1 MKRRRTQSLLG
12 CAGFLRSPVLPPGA
26 AARPRRYAESVRMRT
41 PNHWD
46 KLKEAAAALP
56 AAPGVY
62 QYRDGR
68 GRVIYVGK
76 AKSLRDRVRAYF
88 LAEKLADAKTG
99 GLLFEARDI
108 ACIVVHNEKEALAL
122 ENNLIK
128 RHKPKFN
135 VLLRDDKTYPY
146 IKLTGEKYPRV
157 YVTRRLKKDGSSYFG
172 PYFPGNLAHRLVH
185 FVHRYFKIPSCR
197 IDLTRYHARACLEYH
212 IHRCLGPCVQGLVA
226 DAVYRRAVEDV
237 KAFLGGRQAELV
249 KDLKRR
255 MAQAAADLEFEKAA
269 GLRDL
274 IATVEEM
281 AERQRMA
288 AVEGRDIDIVGFYAE
303 PPLVAANLFHVRN
316 GRVVDRR
323 EFFWE
328 DVFEFERLEFLSAL
342 LTQIYLDQQYV
353 PSLVHVPED
362 FDDRGVLEELL
373 SEKRGRKVEI
383 NVPLRGSKKA
393 LLDLV
398 AANARQGFEQRFRIR
413 KPGAKQLIAAW
424 RDALNLPQPEK
435 GEETSDRIECF
446 DISHTQGVD
455 VVASMVVWE
464 GGRMKKADYRR
475 FIVQRQTNDD
485 FAAMREV
492 VGRRYKRLKEEG
504 KPFPVLA
511 LVDGGLGQLRAA
523 AEALEELGAVTQPL
537 AAIAKREETIYV
549 FGQEDDPVRLDRFNP
564 ILRMIQQIRDE
575 AHRFAVAF
583 HRRRRGKRAV
593 ASELLEIPGIGE
605 RTAQKLLREFGSL
618 DKIRRSSLEQLAA
631 VVNKPRAESIRAYLS
646 GE

>member
-1 MKRRRTQSLLG
+1 MH
-12 CAGFLRSPVLPPGA
+12 
-26 AARPRRYAESVRMRT
+26 T
-41 PNHWD
+41 PDHWD
-46 KLKEAAAALP
+46 KLREEAAALP

-88 LAEKLADAKTG
+88 SVEKTADAKTG
-99 GLLFEARDI
+99 GLLSEARGV

-172 PYFPGNLAHRLVH
+172 PYFPGNLAHRLVR

-197 IDLTRYHARACLEYH
+197 IDLTRYHPRACLEYH
-212 IHRCLGPCVQGLVA
+212 IHRCLGPCVKDLVA
-226 DAVYRRAVEDV
+226 DAVYARAVEDV

-255 MAQAAADLEFEKAA
+255 MAQAAEDLEFEKAA

-328 DVFEFERLEFLSAL
+328 DVYEFERLEFLSAL

-362 FDDRGVLEELL
+362 FDDRSVLEELL

-393 LLDLV
+393 MLDLV

-413 KPGAKQLIAAW
+413 KPGAQQLIAAW

-435 GEETSDRIECF
+435 GEESSDRIECF
-446 DISHTQGVD
+446 DISHTQGAD

-492 VGRRYKRLKEEG
+492 VRRRYRRLKEER

-549 FGQEDDPVRLDRFNP
+549 FGQEDDPLRLDRFNP
-564 ILRMIQQIRDE
+564 ILHMIQQIRDE
-575 AHRFAVAF
+575 AHRFAVEF

-593 ASELLEIPGIGE
+593 ASELLEIPGVGE
-605 RTAQKLLREFGSL
+605 ITARKLLREFGSIG
-618 DKIRRSSLEQLAA
+618 KIRKASPEQLAA
-631 VVNKPRAESIRAYLS
+631 VVSRTQAENIQAHFNGPRPDSA
-646 GE
+646 

>member
-1 MKRRRTQSLLG
+1 M
-12 CAGFLRSPVLPPGA
+12 PV
-26 AARPRRYAESVRMRT
+26 
-41 PNHWD
+41 PNHCSDHWD

-62 QYRDGR
+62 QYLDGR

-76 AKSLRDRVRAYF
+76 AKNLRDRVRAYF
-88 LAEKLADAKTG
+88 LTEKLADAKTG
-99 GLLFEARDI
+99 GLLSEARDI

-128 RHKPKFN
+128 RRKPKFN

-146 IKLTGEKYPRV
+146 IKLTSEKYPRV
-157 YVTRRLKKDGSSYFG
+157 YVTRRLRKDGSSYFG
-172 PYFPGNLAHRLVH
+172 PYFPANLAHRLVH

-197 IDLTRYHARACLEYH
+197 IDLTRYHPRACLEYH
-212 IHRCLGPCVQGLVA
+212 IRRCLGPCVQGLVA
-226 DAVYRRAVEDV
+226 DADYERAVADA
-237 KAFLGGRQAELV
+237 KAFLGGRHAELV
-249 KDLKRR
+249 KDLKQR
-255 MAQAAADLEFEKAA
+255 MTQAAAGLEFEKAA

-328 DVFEFERLEFLSAL
+328 DIHEFERLEFLSTL

-362 FDDRGVLEELL
+362 FDDRPVLEDLL

-383 NVPLRGSKKA
+383 GVPLRGSKKA
-393 LLDLV
+393 MLDLV
-398 AANARQGFEQRFRIR
+398 GANARQGFEQRFRIR
-413 KPGAKQLIAAW
+413 KPGARELAAAW

-435 GEETSDRIECF
+435 GEEASDRIECF
-446 DISHTQGVD
+446 DVSHTQGVE

-464 GGRMKKADYRR
+464 RGRMQKADYRR
-475 FIVQRQTNDD
+475 FIVKRQTNDD

-492 VGRRYKRLKEEG
+492 VRRRYRRLKEER
-504 KPFPVLA
+504 KPFPVLT
-511 LVDGGLGQLRAA
+511 LVDGGLGQLHAA
-523 AEALEELGAVTQPL
+523 AAALEELGAVTQPL
-537 AAIAKREETIYV
+537 AAIAKREETIHV
-549 FGQEDDPVRLDRFNP
+549 FGQEDEPIRLDRFNP

-575 AHRFAVAF
+575 AHRFAISF
-583 HRRRRGKRAV
+583 HRSRRGKRAV
-593 ASELLEIPGIGE
+593 ASALLEIPGIGE

-618 DKIRRSSLEQLAA
+618 DKIRQASAEHLAVA
-631 VVNKPRAESIRAYLS
+631 VNKTQAENIRAHFHDPPP
-646 GE
+646 GAA

>member
-1 MKRRRTQSLLG
+1 M
-12 CAGFLRSPVLPPGA
+12 PV
-26 AARPRRYAESVRMRT
+26 
-41 PNHWD
+41 PNHCSDHWD

-62 QYRDGR
+62 QYLDGR

-76 AKSLRDRVRAYF
+76 AKNLRDRVRAYF
-88 LAEKLADAKTG
+88 LTEKLADAKTG
-99 GLLFEARDI
+99 GLLAEARDI

-128 RHKPKFN
+128 RRKPKFN

-146 IKLTGEKYPRV
+146 IKLTSEKYPRV
-157 YVTRRLKKDGSSYFG
+157 YVTRRLRKDGSSYFG
-172 PYFPGNLAHRLVH
+172 PYFPANLAHRLVH

-197 IDLTRYHARACLEYH
+197 IDLTRYHPRACLEYH
-212 IHRCLGPCVQGLVA
+212 IRRCLGPCVQGLVA
-226 DAVYRRAVEDV
+226 DADYERAVADV
-237 KAFLGGRQAELV
+237 KAFLGGRHTELV
-249 KDLKRR
+249 KDLKQR
-255 MAQAAADLEFEKAA
+255 MTQAAADLEFEKAA

-328 DVFEFERLEFLSAL
+328 DIHEFERLEFLSTL

-362 FDDRGVLEELL
+362 FDDRPVLEDLL

-383 NVPLRGSKKA
+383 GVPLRGSKKA
-393 LLDLV
+393 MLDLV
-398 AANARQGFEQRFRIR
+398 GANARQGFEQRFRIR
-413 KPGAKQLIAAW
+413 KPGARELAAAW

-435 GEETSDRIECF
+435 GEEEAADRIECF
-446 DISHTQGVD
+446 DVSHTQGVE

-464 GGRMKKADYRR
+464 RGRMQKADYRR
-475 FIVQRQTNDD
+475 FIVKRQTNDD

-492 VGRRYKRLKEEG
+492 VHRRYRRLKEER
-504 KPFPVLA
+504 KPFPVLT
-511 LVDGGLGQLRAA
+511 LVDGGLGQLHAA
-523 AEALEELGAVTQPL
+523 AAALEELGAVTQPL
-537 AAIAKREETIYV
+537 AAIAKREETIHV
-549 FGQEDDPVRLDRFNP
+549 FGQEDEPIRLDRFNP

-575 AHRFAVAF
+575 AHRFAISF
-583 HRRRRGKRAV
+583 HRSRRGKRAV
-593 ASELLEIPGIGE
+593 ASALLEIPGIGE

-618 DKIRRSSLEQLAA
+618 DKIRQASAEHLAVA
-631 VVNKPRAESIRAYLS
+631 VNKTQAENIRAHFHDPPPDAA
-646 GE
+646 

>member
-1 MKRRRTQSLLG
+1 MH
-12 CAGFLRSPVLPPGA
+12 PPG
-26 AARPRRYAESVRMRT
+26 
-41 PNHWD
+41 HWD

-62 QYRDGR
+62 QYLDGR

-99 GLLFEARDI
+99 GLLFEARGI

-128 RHKPKFN
+128 RHKPRFN

-172 PYFPGNLAHRLVH
+172 PYFPGNLAHRLVN
-185 FVHRYFKIPSCR
+185 FVHRYFKVPSCR
-197 IDLTRYHARACLEYH
+197 IDLTRYHPRACLEHH
-212 IHRCLGPCVQGLVA
+212 IHRCLGPCVKGLVA
-226 DAVYRRAVEDV
+226 DEDYARAVEDV
-237 KAFLGGRQAELV
+237 KAFLGGRQVELV

-255 MAQAAADLEFEKAA
+255 MTQAADDLEFEKAA

-328 DVFEFERLEFLSAL
+328 DLREFERLDFLSAL

-362 FDDRGVLEELL
+362 FDDRPVLEDLL

-383 NVPLRGSKKA
+383 NVPLRGAKKA
-393 LLDLV
+393 MLDLV
-398 AANARQGFEQRFRIR
+398 GANARQGFEQRFRIL
-413 KPGAKQLIAAW
+413 KPGAREIAAAW
-424 RDALNLPQPEK
+424 REALNLPQPEK
-435 GEETSDRIECF
+435 GEESSDRIECF
-446 DISHTQGVD
+446 DISHTQGVE

-464 GGRMKKADYRR
+464 RGRMKKADYRR
-475 FIVQRQTNDD
+475 FIVKRQTNDD

-492 VGRRYKRLKEEG
+492 VGRRYRRLKDER
-504 KPFPVLA
+504 KPFPVLT
-511 LVDGGLGQLRAA
+511 LVDGGLGQLHAA

-549 FGQEDDPVRLDRFNP
+549 FGQEDEPIRLDRFNP

-575 AHRFAVAF
+575 AHRFAIAF
-583 HRRRRGKRAV
+583 HRSRRGKRAI

-618 DKIRRSSLEQLAA
+618 DKIRECSADQLAA
-631 VVNKPRAESIRAYLS
+631 AVNKTQAGNIRAHFH
-646 GE
+646 GPPPDAA

>member
-1 MKRRRTQSLLG
+1 MH
-12 CAGFLRSPVLPPGA
+12 PPG
-26 AARPRRYAESVRMRT
+26 
-41 PNHWD
+41 HWD

-62 QYRDGR
+62 QYLDGR

-88 LAEKLADAKTG
+88 LTEKLADAKTG
-99 GLLFEARDI
+99 GLLFEARGI

-128 RHKPKFN
+128 RHKPRFN

-172 PYFPGNLAHRLVH
+172 PYFPGNLAHRLVN
-185 FVHRYFKIPSCR
+185 FVHRYFKVPSCR
-197 IDLTRYHARACLEYH
+197 IDLTRYHPRACLEHH
-212 IHRCLGPCVQGLVA
+212 IHRCLGPCVKGLVA
-226 DAVYRRAVEDV
+226 DEDYARAVEDV
-237 KAFLGGRQAELV
+237 KAFLGGRQVELV

-255 MAQAAADLEFEKAA
+255 MTQAADDLEFEKAA

-328 DVFEFERLEFLSAL
+328 DLREFERLDFLSAL

-362 FDDRGVLEELL
+362 FDDRPVLEDLL

-383 NVPLRGSKKA
+383 NVPLRGAKKA
-393 LLDLV
+393 MLDLV
-398 AANARQGFEQRFRIR
+398 GANARQGFEQRFRIL
-413 KPGAKQLIAAW
+413 KPGAREIAAAW
-424 RDALNLPQPEK
+424 REALNLPQPEK
-435 GEETSDRIECF
+435 GEESSDRIECF
-446 DISHTQGVD
+446 DISHTQGVE

-464 GGRMKKADYRR
+464 RGRMKKADYRR
-475 FIVQRQTNDD
+475 FIVKRQTNDD

-492 VGRRYKRLKEEG
+492 VGRRYRRLKDER
-504 KPFPVLA
+504 KQFPVLT
-511 LVDGGLGQLRAA
+511 LVDGGLGQLHAA

-549 FGQEDDPVRLDRFNP
+549 FGQEDEPIRLDRFNP
-564 ILRMIQQIRDE
+564 ILRMIRQIRDE
-575 AHRFAVAF
+575 AHRFAIAF
-583 HRRRRGKRAV
+583 HRSRRGKRAI

-618 DKIRRSSLEQLAA
+618 DKIRECSADQLAA
-631 VVNKPRAESIRAYLS
+631 AVNKTQAGNIRAHFH
-646 GE
+646 GPPPDAA

>member
-1 MKRRRTQSLLG
+1 MH
-12 CAGFLRSPVLPPGA
+12 PPG
-26 AARPRRYAESVRMRT
+26 
-41 PNHWD
+41 HWD

-62 QYRDGR
+62 QYLDGR

-99 GLLFEARDI
+99 GLLFEARGI
-108 ACIVVHNEKEALAL
+108 ACIVVRNEKEALAL

-128 RHKPKFN
+128 RHKPRFN

-172 PYFPGNLAHRLVH
+172 PYFPGNLAHRLVN
-185 FVHRYFKIPSCR
+185 FVHRYFKVPSCR
-197 IDLTRYHARACLEYH
+197 IDLTRHHPRACLEHH
-212 IHRCLGPCVQGLVA
+212 IHRCLGPCVKGLVA
-226 DAVYRRAVEDV
+226 DADYARAVEDA

-255 MAQAAADLEFEKAA
+255 MTQAADDLEFEKAA

-328 DVFEFERLEFLSAL
+328 DLREFERLEFLSAL

-362 FDDRGVLEELL
+362 FDDRPVLEDLL

-383 NVPLRGSKKA
+383 NVPLRGAKKA
-393 LLDLV
+393 MLDLV
-398 AANARQGFEQRFRIR
+398 GANARQGFEQRFRIR
-413 KPGAKQLIAAW
+413 KPGAREVAAAW
-424 RDALNLPQPEK
+424 REALNLPQPEK
-435 GEETSDRIECF
+435 GEESSDRIECF
-446 DISHTQGVD
+446 DISHTQGVE

-464 GGRMKKADYRR
+464 RGRMKKTDYRR
-475 FIVQRQTNDD
+475 FIVKRQTNDD

-492 VGRRYKRLKEEG
+492 VGRRYRRLKDEG
-504 KPFPVLA
+504 KPFPVLT
-511 LVDGGLGQLRAA
+511 LVDGGLGQLHAA

-549 FGQEDDPVRLDRFNP
+549 FGQEDEPIRLDRFNP

-575 AHRFAVAF
+575 AHRFAIAF
-583 HRRRRGKRAV
+583 HRSRRGKRAV

-618 DKIRRSSLEQLAA
+618 DKIRECSADQLAA
-631 VVNKPRAESIRAYLS
+631 AVNKTQAGNIRAHFH
-646 GE
+646 GPPPDAA

>member
-1 MKRRRTQSLLG
+1 MH
-12 CAGFLRSPVLPPGA
+12 PPG
-26 AARPRRYAESVRMRT
+26 
-41 PNHWD
+41 HWD

-62 QYRDGR
+62 QYLDGR

-76 AKSLRDRVRAYF
+76 AKSLRGRVRAYF

-99 GLLFEARDI
+99 GLLFEARGI

-128 RHKPKFN
+128 RHKPRFN

-172 PYFPGNLAHRLVH
+172 PYFPGNLAHRLVN
-185 FVHRYFKIPSCR
+185 FVHRYFKVPSCR
-197 IDLTRYHARACLEYH
+197 IDLTRYHPRACLEHH
-212 IHRCLGPCVQGLVA
+212 IHRCLGPCVKGLVA
-226 DAVYRRAVEDV
+226 DADYARAVEDV

-255 MAQAAADLEFEKAA
+255 MTQAADDLEFEKAA

-328 DVFEFERLEFLSAL
+328 DLREFERLEFLSAL

-362 FDDRGVLEELL
+362 FDDRPVLEDLL

-383 NVPLRGSKKA
+383 NVPLRGAKKA
-393 LLDLV
+393 MLDLV
-398 AANARQGFEQRFRIR
+398 GANARQGFEQRFRIR
-413 KPGAKQLIAAW
+413 KPGAREVAAAW
-424 RDALNLPQPEK
+424 REALNLPQPEK
-435 GEETSDRIECF
+435 GEESSDRIECF
-446 DISHTQGVD
+446 DISHTQGVE

-464 GGRMKKADYRR
+464 RGRMKKADYRR
-475 FIVQRQTNDD
+475 FIVKRQTNDD

-492 VGRRYKRLKEEG
+492 VGRRYRRLKDER
-504 KPFPVLA
+504 KPFPVLT
-511 LVDGGLGQLRAA
+511 LVDGGLGQLHAA

-549 FGQEDDPVRLDRFNP
+549 FGQEDEPIRLDRFNP

-575 AHRFAVAF
+575 AHRFAIAF
-583 HRRRRGKRAV
+583 HRSRRGKRAV

-618 DKIRRSSLEQLAA
+618 DKIRECSADQLAVA
-631 VVNKPRAESIRAYLS
+631 VNKTQAGNIRAHFH
-646 GE
+646 GPPPDAA

>member
-1 MKRRRTQSLLG
+1 M
-12 CAGFLRSPVLPPGA
+12 PV
-26 AARPRRYAESVRMRT
+26 
-41 PNHWD
+41 PNHCSDHWD

-62 QYRDGR
+62 QYLDGR

-76 AKSLRDRVRAYF
+76 AKNLRDRVRAYF
-88 LAEKLADAKTG
+88 LTEKLADAKTG
-99 GLLFEARDI
+99 GLLAEARDI

-128 RHKPKFN
+128 RRKPKFN

-146 IKLTGEKYPRV
+146 IKLTSEKYPRV
-157 YVTRRLKKDGSSYFG
+157 YVTRRLRKDGSSYFG
-172 PYFPGNLAHRLVH
+172 PYFPANLAHRLVH

-197 IDLTRYHARACLEYH
+197 IDLTRYHPRACLEYH
-212 IHRCLGPCVQGLVA
+212 IRRCLGPCVQGLVA
-226 DAVYRRAVEDV
+226 DADYERAVADV
-237 KAFLGGRQAELV
+237 KAFLGGRHTELV
-249 KDLKRR
+249 KDLKQR
-255 MAQAAADLEFEKAA
+255 MTQAAADLEFEKAA

-328 DVFEFERLEFLSAL
+328 DIHEFERLEFLSTL

-362 FDDRGVLEELL
+362 FDDRPVLEDLL

-383 NVPLRGSKKA
+383 GIPLRGSKKA
-393 LLDLV
+393 MLDLV
-398 AANARQGFEQRFRIR
+398 GANARQGFEQRFRIR
-413 KPGAKQLIAAW
+413 KPGARELAAAW

-435 GEETSDRIECF
+435 GEEASDRIECF
-446 DISHTQGVD
+446 DVSHTQGVE

-464 GGRMKKADYRR
+464 RGRMQKADYRR
-475 FIVQRQTNDD
+475 FIVKRQTNDD

-492 VGRRYKRLKEEG
+492 VHRRYRRLKEER
-504 KPFPVLA
+504 KPFPVLT
-511 LVDGGLGQLRAA
+511 LVDGGLGQLHAA
-523 AEALEELGAVTQPL
+523 AAALEELGAVTQPL
-537 AAIAKREETIYV
+537 AAIAKREETIHV
-549 FGQEDDPVRLDRFNP
+549 FGQEDEPIRLDRFNP
-564 ILRMIQQIRDE
+564 ILHMIQQIRDE
-575 AHRFAVAF
+575 AHRFAISF
-583 HRRRRGKRAV
+583 HRSRRGKRAV
-593 ASELLEIPGIGE
+593 ASALLEIPGIGE

-618 DKIRRSSLEQLAA
+618 DKIRQASAEHLAVA
-631 VVNKPRAESIRAYLS
+631 VNKTQAENIRAHFHDPPP
-646 GE
+646 GAA

>member
-1 MKRRRTQSLLG
+1 MH
-12 CAGFLRSPVLPPGA
+12 PPG
-26 AARPRRYAESVRMRT
+26 
-41 PNHWD
+41 HWD

-62 QYRDGR
+62 QYLDGR

-76 AKSLRDRVRAYF
+76 AKSLRGRVRAYF

-99 GLLFEARDI
+99 GLLFEARGI
-108 ACIVVHNEKEALAL
+108 ACIVVRNEKEALAL

-128 RHKPKFN
+128 RHKPRFN

-172 PYFPGNLAHRLVH
+172 PYFPGNLAHRLVN
-185 FVHRYFKIPSCR
+185 FVHRYFKVPSCR
-197 IDLTRYHARACLEYH
+197 IDLTRYHPRACLEHH
-212 IHRCLGPCVQGLVA
+212 IHRCLGPCVKGLVA
-226 DAVYRRAVEDV
+226 DADYARAAEDV

-255 MAQAAADLEFEKAA
+255 MTQAADDLEFEKAA

-328 DVFEFERLEFLSAL
+328 DLREFERLEFLSAL

-362 FDDRGVLEELL
+362 FDDRPVLEDLL

-383 NVPLRGSKKA
+383 NVPLRGAKKA
-393 LLDLV
+393 MLDLV
-398 AANARQGFEQRFRIR
+398 GANARQGFEQRFRIR
-413 KPGAKQLIAAW
+413 KPGAREVAAAW
-424 RDALNLPQPEK
+424 REALNLPQPEK
-435 GEETSDRIECF
+435 GEESSDRIECF
-446 DISHTQGVD
+446 DISHTQGVE

-464 GGRMKKADYRR
+464 RGRMKKADYRR
-475 FIVQRQTNDD
+475 FIVKRQTNDD

-492 VGRRYKRLKEEG
+492 VGRRYRRLKDER
-504 KPFPVLA
+504 KPFPVLT
-511 LVDGGLGQLRAA
+511 LVDGGLGQLHAA
-523 AEALEELGAVTQPL
+523 AEALEDLGAVTQPL

-549 FGQEDDPVRLDRFNP
+549 FGQEDEPIRLDRFNP

-575 AHRFAVAF
+575 AHRFAIAF
-583 HRRRRGKRAV
+583 HRSRRGKRAV

-618 DKIRRSSLEQLAA
+618 DKIRECSADQLAA
-631 VVNKPRAESIRAYLS
+631 AVNKTQAGNIRAHFH
-646 GE
+646 GPPPDAA

>member
-1 MKRRRTQSLLG
+1 M
-12 CAGFLRSPVLPPGA
+12 P
-26 AARPRRYAESVRMRT
+26 T
-41 PNHWD
+41 PNHWSDHWD

-62 QYRDGR
+62 QYLDGR

-76 AKSLRDRVRAYF
+76 AKNLRDRVRAYF
-88 LAEKLADAKTG
+88 LTEKLADAKTG
-99 GLLFEARDI
+99 GLLSEARDI

-128 RHKPKFN
+128 RRKPKFN

-146 IKLTGEKYPRV
+146 IKLTSEKYPRV
-157 YVTRRLKKDGSSYFG
+157 YVTRRLRKDGSSYFG
-172 PYFPGNLAHRLVH
+172 PYFPANLAHRLVH

-197 IDLTRYHARACLEYH
+197 IDLTRYHPRACLEYH
-212 IHRCLGPCVQGLVA
+212 IRRCLGPCVQGLVA
-226 DAVYRRAVEDV
+226 DADYERAVADV
-237 KAFLGGRQAELV
+237 KAFLGGRHAELV
-249 KDLKRR
+249 KDLKQR
-255 MAQAAADLEFEKAA
+255 MTQAAADLEFEKAA

-328 DVFEFERLEFLSAL
+328 DIHEFERLEFLSTL

-362 FDDRGVLEELL
+362 FDDRPVLEDLL
-373 SEKRGRKVEI
+373 SEKRGRTVEI
-383 NVPLRGSKKA
+383 GVPLRGSKKA
-393 LLDLV
+393 MLDLV
-398 AANARQGFEQRFRIR
+398 GANARQGFEQRFRIR
-413 KPGAKQLIAAW
+413 KPGARELAAAW

-435 GEETSDRIECF
+435 GEEASDRIECF
-446 DISHTQGVD
+446 DVSHTQGVE

-464 GGRMKKADYRR
+464 RGRMQKADYRR
-475 FIVQRQTNDD
+475 FIVKRQTNDD

-492 VGRRYKRLKEEG
+492 VHRRYRRLKEER
-504 KPFPVLA
+504 KPFPVLT
-511 LVDGGLGQLRAA
+511 LVDGGLGQLHAA
-523 AEALEELGAVTQPL
+523 AAALEELGAVTQPL
-537 AAIAKREETIYV
+537 AAIAKREETIHV
-549 FGQEDDPVRLDRFNP
+549 FGQEDEPIRLDRFNP

-575 AHRFAVAF
+575 AHRFAIAF
-583 HRRRRGKRAV
+583 HRSRRGKRAV
-593 ASELLEIPGIGE
+593 ASALLEIPGIGE

-618 DKIRRSSLEQLAA
+618 DKIRQASAEHLAVA
-631 VVNKPRAESIRAYLS
+631 VNKTQAENIRAHFHDPPPDAA
-646 GE
+646 

>member
-1 MKRRRTQSLLG
+1 MH
-12 CAGFLRSPVLPPGA
+12 PPG
-26 AARPRRYAESVRMRT
+26 
-41 PNHWD
+41 HWD

-62 QYRDGR
+62 QYLDGR

-88 LAEKLADAKTG
+88 LTEKLADAKTG
-99 GLLFEARDI
+99 GLLFEARGI

-128 RHKPKFN
+128 RHKPRFN

-172 PYFPGNLAHRLVH
+172 PYFPGNLAHRLVN
-185 FVHRYFKIPSCR
+185 FVHRYFKVPSCR
-197 IDLTRYHARACLEYH
+197 IDLTRYHPRACLEHH
-212 IHRCLGPCVQGLVA
+212 IHRCLGPCVKGLVA
-226 DAVYRRAVEDV
+226 DEDYARAVEDV

-255 MAQAAADLEFEKAA
+255 MTQAADDLEFEKAA

-328 DVFEFERLEFLSAL
+328 DLREFERLDFLSAL

-362 FDDRGVLEELL
+362 FDDRPVLEDLL

-383 NVPLRGSKKA
+383 NVPLRGAKKA
-393 LLDLV
+393 MLDLV
-398 AANARQGFEQRFRIR
+398 GANARQGFEQRFRIL
-413 KPGAKQLIAAW
+413 KPGAREIAAAW
-424 RDALNLPQPEK
+424 REALNLPQSEK
-435 GEETSDRIECF
+435 GEESSDRIECF
-446 DISHTQGVD
+446 DISHTQGVE

-464 GGRMKKADYRR
+464 RGRMKKADYRR
-475 FIVQRQTNDD
+475 FIVKRQTNDD

-492 VGRRYKRLKEEG
+492 VGRRYRRLKDER
-504 KPFPVLA
+504 KPFPVLT
-511 LVDGGLGQLRAA
+511 LVDGGLGQLHAA

-549 FGQEDDPVRLDRFNP
+549 FGQEDEPIRLDRFNP

-575 AHRFAVAF
+575 AHRFAIAF
-583 HRRRRGKRAV
+583 HRSRRGKRAV
-593 ASELLEIPGIGE
+593 ASELLEIPGIGG

-618 DKIRRSSLEQLAA
+618 DKIRECSAGQLAA
-631 VVNKPRAESIRAYLS
+631 AVNKTQAGNIRAHFH
-646 GE
+646 GPPPDAA

>member
-1 MKRRRTQSLLG
+1 MH
-12 CAGFLRSPVLPPGA
+12 
-26 AARPRRYAESVRMRT
+26 T
-41 PNHWD
+41 PNHWG
-46 KLKEAAAALP
+46 KLREAAAALP

-76 AKSLRDRVRAYF
+76 AKSLRVRVRAYF

-99 GLLFEARDI
+99 GLLSEARDVV
-108 ACIVVHNEKEALAL
+108 CIVVHNEKEALAL

-146 IKLTGEKYPRV
+146 IKLTREKYPRV

-197 IDLTRYHARACLEYH
+197 IDLKRYHARACLEHH
-212 IHRCLGPCVQGLVA
+212 IHRCLGPCVKGLVSE
-226 DAVYRRAVEDV
+226 AVYRRAVEDV

-249 KDLKRR
+249 KDLKHR
-255 MAQAAADLEFEKAA
+255 MTQAAEELEFEKAA
-269 GLRDL
+269 GLRNL
-274 IATVEEM
+274 VATVEEM

-288 AVEGRDIDIVGFYAE
+288 AVEGRDIDIIGFYAE
-303 PPLVAANLFHVRN
+303 PPLAAANLFHVRN

-328 DVFEFERLEFLSAL
+328 DIYEFERREFLSAL

-362 FDDRGVLEELL
+362 FDDRGVLEEIL
-373 SEKRGRKVEI
+373 SEKRERKVEI
-383 NVPLRGSKKA
+383 NVPLRGPKKA
-393 LLDLV
+393 MLDLV
-398 AANARQGFEQRFRIR
+398 GANARHGFEQRFRIR

-435 GEETSDRIECF
+435 GEESSDRIECF
-446 DISHTQGVD
+446 DISHTQGAD

-475 FIVQRQTNDD
+475 FIVKRQTNDD

-492 VGRRYKRLKEEG
+492 VRRRYRHLKEER
-504 KPFPVLA
+504 KSFPVLA
-511 LVDGGLGQLRAA
+511 LVDGGLGQLHAA

-549 FGQEDDPVRLDRFNP
+549 FGQEDDPIRLDRFNP
-564 ILRMIQQIRDE
+564 ILHMIQQIRDE

-583 HRRRRGKRAV
+583 HRRRRDKRAV

-618 DKIRRSSLEQLAA
+618 DKIRRSSPEQLTA
-631 VVNKPRAESIRAYLS
+631 VVSKPQAESIRVYFNGPRPDSA
-646 GE
+646 

>member
-1 MKRRRTQSLLG
+1 MP
-12 CAGFLRSPVLPPGA
+12 A
-26 AARPRRYAESVRMRT
+26 
-41 PNHWD
+41 PNHCSDHWD

-62 QYRDGR
+62 QYLDGR

-76 AKSLRDRVRAYF
+76 AKNLRDRVRAYF
-88 LAEKLADAKTG
+88 LTEKLADAKTG
-99 GLLFEARDI
+99 GLLAEARDI

-128 RHKPKFN
+128 RRKPKFN

-146 IKLTGEKYPRV
+146 IKLTSEKYPRV
-157 YVTRRLKKDGSSYFG
+157 YVTRRLRKDGSSYFG
-172 PYFPGNLAHRLVH
+172 PYFPANLAHRLVH

-197 IDLTRYHARACLEYH
+197 IDLTRYHPRACLEYH
-212 IHRCLGPCVQGLVA
+212 IRRCLGPCVQGLVA
-226 DAVYRRAVEDV
+226 DADYERAVADV
-237 KAFLGGRQAELV
+237 KAFLGGRHAELV
-249 KDLKRR
+249 KDLKQR
-255 MAQAAADLEFEKAA
+255 MTQAAADLEFEKAA

-328 DVFEFERLEFLSAL
+328 DIHEFERLEFLSTL

-362 FDDRGVLEELL
+362 FDDRPVLEDLL

-383 NVPLRGSKKA
+383 GVPLRGSKKA
-393 LLDLV
+393 MLDLV
-398 AANARQGFEQRFRIR
+398 GANARQGFEQRFRIR
-413 KPGAKQLIAAW
+413 KPGARELAAAW

-435 GEETSDRIECF
+435 GEEASDRIECF
-446 DISHTQGVD
+446 DVSHTQGVE

-464 GGRMKKADYRR
+464 RGRMKKADYRR
-475 FIVQRQTNDD
+475 FIVKRQTNDD

-492 VGRRYKRLKEEG
+492 VHRRYRRLKEER
-504 KPFPVLA
+504 KPFPVLT
-511 LVDGGLGQLRAA
+511 LVDGGLGQLHAA
-523 AEALEELGAVTQPL
+523 AAALEELGAVTQPL
-537 AAIAKREETIYV
+537 AAIAKREETIHV
-549 FGQEDDPVRLDRFNP
+549 FGQEDEPIRLDRFNP

-575 AHRFAVAF
+575 AHRFAISF
-583 HRRRRGKRAV
+583 HRSRRGKRAV
-593 ASELLEIPGIGE
+593 ASALLEIPGIGE

-618 DKIRRSSLEQLAA
+618 DKIRQASAEHLAVA
-631 VVNKPRAESIRAYLS
+631 VNKTQAENIRAHFHDPPP
-646 GE
+646 GAA